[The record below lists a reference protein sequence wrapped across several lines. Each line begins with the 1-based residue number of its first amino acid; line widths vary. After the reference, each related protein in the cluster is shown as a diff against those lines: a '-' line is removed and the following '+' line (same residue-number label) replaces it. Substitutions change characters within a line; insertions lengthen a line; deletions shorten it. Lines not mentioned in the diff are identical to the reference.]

1 MIAVLDNAKL
11 GSHIP
16 SDDEIQGS
24 SNSDDIPVNIIQDGL
39 HTESVANPTTSQHH
53 RSRRGNR

>member
-24 SNSDDIPVNIIQDGL
+24 SNTDDIPVNIIQDGL
-39 HTESVANPTTSQHH
+39 HTESVANLTTSQHH